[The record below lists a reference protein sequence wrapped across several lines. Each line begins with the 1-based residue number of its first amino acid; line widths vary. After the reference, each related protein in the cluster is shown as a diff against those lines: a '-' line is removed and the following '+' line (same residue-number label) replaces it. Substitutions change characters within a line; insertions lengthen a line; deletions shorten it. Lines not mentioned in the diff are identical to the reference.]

1 MSGETNDERSQRA
14 KDQHTGQESLSGESE
29 IDKKI
34 LNEKQDLENK
44 VLSGEFRWMRRRHR
58 HDLEERADSS
68 TTSST
73 DDNSRNSGMDTYT
86 DRNSSSG
93 SELSELAIHAL
104 LVETRARDLD
114 REVYQ
119 DPDSD
124 HYLIPSERVFDNA
137 ADDLETIAVS
147 KRSISLLPQKEVVR
161 TDLQPFKQETQ
172 PLAKI
177 WCVKM
182 EEDTHQPNELNS
194 QMRVMKTYLKA
205 RYRLSDLLRAQRN
218 DRMTSNLKRWIEN
231 GSPDKGDLEEDSYRI
246 LRQYF
251 MQKEGRLYLNKDGI
265 VACKRREEDRVLYK
279 YNAIVLP
286 QLYQTELLFRSHDQ
300 MGHQGI
306 DKVYQSILKRFEWPG
321 MKKACEKWVTAC
333 LSCQQVKDPRKL
345 RFPLQ
350 SIESSEFNEVVQIDH
365 QKICMTDSDYNHVL
379 VMIDHFTKY
388 AEAVPC
394 ITASAEE
401 TCDHL
406 INSWIARHG
415 CPMTF
420 QSDNGTAF
428 VGELTKELMRR
439 SQVAQ
444 AHSTTYH
451 PQTNGLVE
459 RQNRTLV
466 LMLRVYCSRYMTD
479 WDRYLP
485 QVMGAYNSTQHST
498 TGVSP
503 DMMLTGHEK
512 SLPLTFFYPEYEG
525 KKTSPL
531 VYVRDVIRRQQE
543 LNDLCRRNTQQAQ
556 ARQRKRFDKKAAGA
570 KAYSVGDYVWVFQN
584 VIPRKG
590 TKKLLKKGPLMITQV
605 HQEGRF
611 SRLSTGPAALYE
623 NIKPHNP
630 STEDCCIPADME
642 EGDCLMMDP
651 ACEVNEKNDGN
662 DVVEEGTDTPLDL
675 DPNEVIEADD
685 ETLPYAEEDWQDP
698 EQIEVPKNLEP
709 DLPFTIQTRQKDGT
723 RPGKKYN
730 PYGDDFV
737 VDRIDL
743 KKIVEEVVGLEEL
756 TVSQDIDIVND
767 HDDEWVDDRSKPE
780 VEFDDEQ
787 QQSYEQDL
795 TNLHVLEWLNEM
807 TSDPEGTRVTIQ
819 DVDRESMKYIKTER
833 DDPSWAAQEGR
844 LLIPAS
850 NLDLIPGMRSTG
862 TSMDIFVR
870 GVGVGLT
877 HTENLIIKKLRVARE
892 TGDLEAETGE
902 EPKKPDIGR
911 VVG

>member
-1 MSGETNDERSQRA
+1 
-14 KDQHTGQESLSGESE
+14 
-29 IDKKI
+29 
-34 LNEKQDLENK
+34 
-44 VLSGEFRWMRRRHR
+44 
-58 HDLEERADSS
+58 
-68 TTSST
+68 
-73 DDNSRNSGMDTYT
+73 MDTYS

-93 SELSELAIHAL
+93 SELSELAIHTL

-124 HYLIPSERVFDNA
+124 RYLIPSERVFDNA

-161 TDLQPFKQETQ
+161 TDLQPFEQETQ

-177 WCVKM
+177 WCVRM

-218 DRMTSNLKRWIEN
+218 DHMTSNLKRWIEN

-265 VACKRREEDRVLYK
+265 VACKRREEDRFLYK

-306 DKVYQSILKRFEWPG
+306 DKVYQRILKRFEWPG

-365 QKICMTDSDYNHVL
+365 QKICMTDNGYNQVL

-406 INSWIARHG
+406 INTWNARHG

-466 LMLRVYCSRYMTD
+466 SMLRVYCSRYMTN

-503 DMMLTGHEK
+503 HMMLTGHEK
-512 SLPLTFFYPEYEG
+512 SSPLTFFYPEYEG
-525 KKTSPL
+525 KKTSPQ

-584 VIPRKG
+584 VIPPKG
-590 TKKLLKKGPLMITQV
+590 TKKLLKNG
-605 HQEGRF
+605 G
-611 SRLSTGPAALYE
+611 
-623 NIKPHNP
+623 
-630 STEDCCIPADME
+630 
-642 EGDCLMMDP
+642 
-651 ACEVNEKNDGN
+651 
-662 DVVEEGTDTPLDL
+662 
-675 DPNEVIEADD
+675 
-685 ETLPYAEEDWQDP
+685 
-698 EQIEVPKNLEP
+698 
-709 DLPFTIQTRQKDGT
+709 
-723 RPGKKYN
+723 
-730 PYGDDFV
+730 
-737 VDRIDL
+737 
-743 KKIVEEVVGLEEL
+743 
-756 TVSQDIDIVND
+756 
-767 HDDEWVDDRSKPE
+767 
-780 VEFDDEQ
+780 
-787 QQSYEQDL
+787 
-795 TNLHVLEWLNEM
+795 
-807 TSDPEGTRVTIQ
+807 
-819 DVDRESMKYIKTER
+819 
-833 DDPSWAAQEGR
+833 DPS
-844 LLIPAS
+844 
-850 NLDLIPGMRSTG
+850 
-862 TSMDIFVR
+862 
-870 GVGVGLT
+870 
-877 HTENLIIKKLRVARE
+877 
-892 TGDLEAETGE
+892 
-902 EPKKPDIGR
+902 
-911 VVG
+911 